1 MQAPDPIETILA
13 RLMPPAMSQAAQQD
27 MEAMIDDLAGS
38 AVENVIPHP
47 SGNWFVRSLIGG
59 GIAAAIGA
67 MAAVFP
73 LAPGTPGS
81 RMTLGPPAYPSSGL
95 VLISGSD
102 RVESMTD
109 EGWQESVDGSVM
121 HALRLKAVEESSVR
135 DEETGIVLKISEPR
149 EEILLTPISS
159 F

>member
-1 MQAPDPIETILA
+1 MQAPDPVETILA
-13 RLMPPAMSQAAQQD
+13 RLMPPAMSQGAQED
-27 MEAMIDDLAGS
+27 LDAMLDDLAGP
-38 AVENVIPHP
+38 AAGAIIPHP
-47 SGNWFVRSLIGG
+47 SNNWLVRSLIGG
-59 GIAAAIGA
+59 GIAAAVGA
-67 MAAVFP
+67 MVAVFP
-73 LAPGTPGS
+73 LAPETPKARIALS
-81 RMTLGPPAYPSSGL
+81 PPAYPPTGL

-121 HALRLKAVEESSVR
+121 HALRLHAVEESSVR
-135 DEETGIVLKISEPR
+135 DEKSGIVVKISEPR